1 MGRLSV
7 GGAHRTLDRKQLLVL
22 VLTALLIALPCVG
35 LLPPASTSSS
45 NSNTPQGFDDALE
58 EIKDLAGW

>member
-1 MGRLSV
+1 M
-7 GGAHRTLDRKQLLVL
+7 LVL
-22 VLTALLIALPCVG
+22 VLTALLIALPCVD